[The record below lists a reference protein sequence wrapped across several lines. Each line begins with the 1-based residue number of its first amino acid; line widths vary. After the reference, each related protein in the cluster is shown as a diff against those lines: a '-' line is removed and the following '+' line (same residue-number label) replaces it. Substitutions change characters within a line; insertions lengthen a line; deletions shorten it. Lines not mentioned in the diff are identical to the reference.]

1 MSSPA
6 RGSRSMRARSCTHR
20 RRVRQHA
27 PLMQFDPALA
37 ARRELRVVGHQ
48 HERGAVVAVQREQQ
62 VGDVVAGALV
72 EVAGGFVGEQQ
83 ARALV
88 RACASPSSSSGSIT
102 FSSALSAG
110 SRWKDWNT
118 KPTRRRRR
126 SARASSSSV
135 SSAWPLRR
143 MLPELGV
150 SSPARR
156 PSKVVLPEPDAPTMA
171 KLSPAATCRPT
182 RSRICSRPSGPSTDL
197 LTSCASRTRWGV
209 SLMRRFLCLLLWLA
223 GAVVAVQAA
232 PARTVLVLGDSLSAA
247 HNIATEQGWVHLLE
261 VRLGKMVPPWAVV
274 NASISGETSLSGR
287 NRLPALLATYRP
299 GVVVIEL
306 GANDG
311 LRGLPLNQLRDN
323 LTATIS
329 AAQATHAKVLL
340 LGIELPVNYGPQYR
354 DGLRAVYAD
363 LAKQK
368 HVALLPFL
376 LDGVALDPALMQADG
391 LH

>member
-1 MSSPA
+1 
-6 RGSRSMRARSCTHR
+6 
-20 RRVRQHA
+20 
-27 PLMQFDPALA
+27 
-37 ARRELRVVGHQ
+37 
-48 HERGAVVAVQREQQ
+48 
-62 VGDVVAGALV
+62 
-72 EVAGGFVGEQQ
+72 
-83 ARALV
+83 
-88 RACASPSSSSGSIT
+88 
-102 FSSALSAG
+102 
-110 SRWKDWNT
+110 
-118 KPTRRRRR
+118 
-126 SARASSSSV
+126 
-135 SSAWPLRR
+135 
-143 MLPELGV
+143 
-150 SSPARR
+150 
-156 PSKVVLPEPDAPTMA
+156 
-171 KLSPAATCRPT
+171 
-182 RSRICSRPSGPSTDL
+182 
-197 LTSCASRTRWGV
+197 
-209 SLMRRFLCLLLWLA
+209 MRRFLCLLLWLA
-223 GAVVAVQAA
+223 GAVVAVQAT

-323 LTATIS
+323 LTAMIS

-391 LH
+391 LHPTAAGEPKVLENVWRVLQPLLRP

>member
-1 MSSPA
+1 M
-6 RGSRSMRARSCTHR
+6 
-20 RRVRQHA
+20 
-27 PLMQFDPALA
+27 
-37 ARRELRVVGHQ
+37 
-48 HERGAVVAVQREQQ
+48 
-62 VGDVVAGALV
+62 
-72 EVAGGFVGEQQ
+72 
-83 ARALV
+83 
-88 RACASPSSSSGSIT
+88 
-102 FSSALSAG
+102 
-110 SRWKDWNT
+110 
-118 KPTRRRRR
+118 
-126 SARASSSSV
+126 
-135 SSAWPLRR
+135 
-143 MLPELGV
+143 
-150 SSPARR
+150 
-156 PSKVVLPEPDAPTMA
+156 
-171 KLSPAATCRPT
+171 
-182 RSRICSRPSGPSTDL
+182 
-197 LTSCASRTRWGV
+197 
-209 SLMRRFLCLLLWLA
+209 LLWLA

-299 GVVVIEL
+299 SVVVIEL

-323 LTATIS
+323 LTAMIS

-391 LH
+391 LHPTAAGEPKVLENVWRVLQPLLRP